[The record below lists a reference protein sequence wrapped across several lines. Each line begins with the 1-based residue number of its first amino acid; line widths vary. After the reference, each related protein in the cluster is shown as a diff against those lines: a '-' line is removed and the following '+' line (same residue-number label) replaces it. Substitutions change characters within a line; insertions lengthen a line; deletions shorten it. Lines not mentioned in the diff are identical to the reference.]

1 MCFTIRS
8 LCVYEYHVVLNAVY
22 SIFYSIYL
30 SIYAH
35 LYPLHTSV
43 SAYTRLYP
51 PYIHLTHIQV
61 IRGLVCHKTDI
72 QSLSVKV
79 PRKEKNKFHEDL
91 YPLSYYSGTP
101 ALTAEEWLAGESG
114 VPVKVPISY
123 DPTVQPIVASSVHSP
138 RISVPTLSDTSTI
151 QQLSPRSRSASG
163 AGSGVGSQEG
173 SPRNSMSQKLADL
186 VARNALLAAPD
197 QPSPSKASPRSPV
210 VVETK
215 QDDVVAALTESEE
228 KTFVT
233 ATTPI
238 ATATAT
244 ATPTAAPLP
253 VVTTPVSIYKLPSK
267 PTPTAAPPA
276 ATTSPAS
283 IYKLP
288 SKSTPLSAP
297 GSPSKSPQRFSSP
310 PKVTPASEL
319 KPISLV
325 PSAAASAIT
334 VELPVSQPPIT
345 ATPAP
350 LAIATTPTV
359 IDESTDLKPSNESEE
374 KVDKDPSSSSPTK
387 PAAYGSVLRF
397 RHIYGKEA
405 PHKDH
410 TYFNLR
416 PNTVPQGPL
425 LACSK
430 YYWAVPYQGSGGGP
444 VYVSRFD
451 TYGKVDIS
459 PPLINGHKAPVTD
472 LTFSPFHNGLLATA
486 GGDNKVKIWQLPENP
501 TNDSESSSPAI
512 RNMTENDAIIT
523 LPIFNQ
529 TIKTLDF
536 HPTVSGLVAV
546 ASQDLSI
553 RMFDLAHSDREV
565 TCTSLSTTSTSTT
578 STNNYNNSS
587 NSVAGAAG
595 SDSSSPMPNN
605 LSFNHYGSL
614 YALSC
619 KDRLIRIID
628 PRSNQVVMTSASTYF
643 KTSSL
648 QHTKGIGRN
657 FRLTWCHGSNDTD
670 GLILTTSSSMSGM
683 RLVHTWDPRSLSQ
696 PVSIHTV
703 DSGTG
708 QLFPLYDEGSGVCY
722 VAGKGDT
729 IIRIYELNKLKGINT
744 TSNTTSTTSPT
755 DLNTSSFSTSPA
767 STCERASE
775 YQTSREPIAG
785 ICLLPKSLCNI
796 QGIEISRL
804 LKLTT
809 DSVIPISFHISRANN
824 IKDYFQDDLYY
835 PIRSITQPMYTNVE
849 NWLNTTYNNEK
860 SRINQHEIGQNYD
873 SLQPLN
879 MLKLSEKPI
888 EEVKK
893 SKIDDFTS
901 EIKRREEE
909 ENKRAEVFNRMCI
922 LANQTAQYNPNRSGG
937 ITVDAQRVTDDG
949 DEEIDWDNE
958 P

>member
-1 MCFTIRS
+1 M
-8 LCVYEYHVVLNAVY
+8 
-22 SIFYSIYL
+22 
-30 SIYAH
+30 
-35 LYPLHTSV
+35 
-43 SAYTRLYP
+43 
-51 PYIHLTHIQV
+51 
-61 IRGLVCHKTDI
+61 
-72 QSLSVKV
+72 
-79 PRKEKNKFHEDL
+79 
-91 YPLSYYSGTP
+91 
-101 ALTAEEWLAGESG
+101 AGESG
-114 VPVKVPISY
+114 VPVKVPILY
-123 DPTVQPIVASSVHSP
+123 DPTIQPIVASSVHSP

-186 VARNALLAAPD
+186 VARNTLLAAPD
-197 QPSPSKASPRSPV
+197 QPSPSKSSPRSPA
-210 VVETK
+210 VEVK
-215 QDDVVAALTESEE
+215 NDDVIAALTESEE
-228 KTFVT
+228 KTPVVS
-233 ATTPI
+233 ANTPI
-238 ATATAT
+238 AGSPAAAVAPAAATIA
-244 ATPTAAPLP
+244 
-253 VVTTPVSIYKLPSK
+253 TPVSIYKLPSR
-267 PTPTAAPPA
+267 PTPTPAAAPPA
-276 ATTSPAS
+276 VATTPAS

-288 SKSTPLSAP
+288 SKSTPTSAP
-297 GSPSKSPQRFSSP
+297 GSPSKSPQHLSSP
-310 PKVTPASEL
+310 PKVSPASEL
-319 KPISLV
+319 KPTSPI
-325 PSAAASAIT
+325 PSIATSTIT
-334 VELPVSQPPIT
+334 VEPPASQSPAT
-345 ATPAP
+345 ATPVVQPSTVISSPAP
-350 LAIATTPTV
+350 QVTEATISPV
-359 IDESTDLKPSNESEE
+359 IDESTDLKLTTGSEE
-374 KVDKDPSSSSPTK
+374 KADKDPSSSPTK
-387 PAAYGSVLRF
+387 SAAYGSVLRF

-501 TNDSESSSPAI
+501 ANNTDSLTGSAAI

-523 LPIFNQ
+523 LPVFNQ
-529 TIKTLDF
+529 TIRTLDF

-565 TCTSLSTTSTSTT
+565 TCTSLSTTSTSNA

-628 PRSNQVVMTSASTYF
+628 PRANQVVMTSASTYYNTF
-643 KTSSL
+643 SL

-670 GLILTTSSSMSGM
+670 GLILTASSSMSGM
-683 RLVHTWDPRSLSQ
+683 RLIHTWDPRSLSQ

-729 IIRIYELNKLKGINT
+729 IIRIYELNKLKGIDTTSSSTNQNPLTSSPTSHPDLNT
-744 TSNTTSTTSPT
+744 TSFTTLPA
-755 DLNTSSFSTSPA
+755 A

-785 ICLLPKSLCNI
+785 ISLLPKSLCNI

-835 PIRSITQPMYTNVE
+835 PIRSTTQPLYTNVDT
-849 NWLNTTYNNEK
+849 WLNTPYNTEK
-860 SRINQHEIGQNYD
+860 SLINKHEIGQNYD

-879 MLKLSEKPI
+879 TLKLSEKPV

-893 SKIDDFTS
+893 SKINDFTN

-922 LANQTAQYNPNRSGG
+922 LANQTAQYNLNRSGG

-949 DEEIDWDNE
+949 DDEIDWDNE